1 MYAINNN
8 ARNYRMSTSFPM
20 MLDLPKKIDNSKKV
34 KQNQSFYEKILN
46 IYSSH
51 SHLGESF
58 KIYFFAFLPRNGL
71 DNLNS
76 IPDFVNFRF
85 SFWDF
90 GEFYTPLCFLEKPE
104 KFEINHL
111 LTSPH
116 LPIIQYNMTEK
127 REEDAVVEINYD
139 PSVNN
144 YISYKTF
151 LNYLMFRDLFVEIY
165 DYEKKIPFG
174 YFKFP
179 LSKFLRPYQKTF
191 TKEQIETKVFDN
203 FTHEQKGY
211 IILDLESKEMK
222 TEMPFN
228 ILTQSNILN
237 VVDSNDFNKSENV
250 KKRNIIS
257 EISSN
262 KGKILNHFQEE
273 EKNYLKNIDK
283 INLSIIGNKTFFG
296 QTSNYKDINSKL
308 NDFNLDKKNKISQ
321 TISNFNKDSNN
332 LTISLIQGE
341 PHFFNFII
349 HNNSSKE
356 EKYFIKI
363 SSDSN
368 KYSNN
373 DEKILSFVS
382 NAEEWEYITMIKNLK
397 IPNNYHSI
405 SENGFFILEENT
417 SIPLLFKCLSYKS
430 YNGLE
435 NDFQANHTAI
445 IYDIK
450 GVAKYYLNVKIEKVF
465 PIIDFEFYYRIPLG
479 TNKKIEFIN
488 PYKNSNILKSK
499 QLLKNCVFVNG
510 NNKKYEIPRIEIDDK
525 TNDFY
530 FIFNKISSKINNIS
544 KKY

>member
-8 ARNYRMSTSFPM
+8 ARNYRMSTSFPIII
-20 MLDLPKKIDNSKKV
+20 DLPKKIDNSKKI

-90 GEFYTPLCFLEKPE
+90 GEFYTPLCFVEKPE

-179 LSKFLRPYQKTF
+179 LSKFLRPYQKSY

-262 KGKILNHFQEE
+262 KGKDQFL
-273 EKNYLKNIDK
+273 
-283 INLSIIGNKTFFG
+283 
-296 QTSNYKDINSKL
+296 
-308 NDFNLDKKNKISQ
+308 
-321 TISNFNKDSNN
+321 
-332 LTISLIQGE
+332 LI
-341 PHFFNFII
+341 F
-349 HNNSSKE
+349 
-356 EKYFIKI
+356 
-363 SSDSN
+363 
-368 KYSNN
+368 
-373 DEKILSFVS
+373 
-382 NAEEWEYITMIKNLK
+382 
-397 IPNNYHSI
+397 
-405 SENGFFILEENT
+405 
-417 SIPLLFKCLSYKS
+417 YKS
-430 YNGLE
+430 FL
-435 NDFQANHTAI
+435 F
-445 IYDIK
+445 
-450 GVAKYYLNVKIEKVF
+450 
-465 PIIDFEFYYRIPLG
+465 
-479 TNKKIEFIN
+479 
-488 PYKNSNILKSK
+488 
-499 QLLKNCVFVNG
+499 
-510 NNKKYEIPRIEIDDK
+510 
-525 TNDFY
+525 
-530 FIFNKISSKINNIS
+530 
-544 KKY
+544 